1 MLTEV
6 TVTVVPHR
14 ASYVFAG
21 VLSPLFT
28 PVRSCKPAG
37 SQGFLHSKELY
48 LAYLLLALYLISL
61 KVFDALVKIPFMSVT
76 YFLYY
81 VI

>member
-1 MLTEV
+1 MEV
-6 TVTVVPHR
+6 TAAVVPHR
-14 ASYVFAG
+14 ASYLLAG

-28 PVRSCKPAG
+28 PVRSRKPAG
-37 SQGFLHSKELY
+37 SQGFLHSKELC
-48 LAYLLLALYLISL
+48 LAYLLLALCLISS
-61 KVFDALVKIPFMSVT
+61 KVFDTLVKISFMSVT